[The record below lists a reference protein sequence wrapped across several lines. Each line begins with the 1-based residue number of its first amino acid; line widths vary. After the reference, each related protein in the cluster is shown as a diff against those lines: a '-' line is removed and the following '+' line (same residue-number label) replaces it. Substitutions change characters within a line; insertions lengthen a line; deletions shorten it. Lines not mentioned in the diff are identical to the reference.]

1 MPAFVERLD
10 RVSVGRHR
18 PQPRQIGSP
27 RESVP
32 RNRATV
38 HARASNGPDPE
49 IRTPL
54 LTTLLR
60 NNDTLTISGPSA
72 LQRPNK
78 LLLAFRASIRM
89 NHSLLSLSISLSLAK
104 ERVNSSPELVK
115 LGSRQGA
122 VPESAKERVVTTWS
136 PTFRDIRFINS
147 RTRNYLL
154 ACLLAQQRW
163 SNLVRERR

>member
-89 NHSLLSLSISLSLAK
+89 NHSLLSLSLSLAK